1 MALNTYLIRKEW
13 LSLGDD
19 FVINSTEEDGEG
31 VAYSVDNKI
40 LHLRETYHMSD
51 ADGTNIYKI
60 MERNIPNHRVVIY
73 DDDEEKVAVVRKR
86 GDGTYWAHV
95 DDERDLFVEGDAEG
109 GVGLTFSN
117 VGGLNVARM
126 TDAWLFA
133 LADMRQIDIRADQE
147 DSLILAVTVAV
158 QYLAGD
164 EGDDDD
170 DDEDRIG
177 LGSILFASAYLF
189 RNAWLSIGDDFVINK
204 IGGEDVGW
212 YVNHKALRI
221 RQYYHLENEDGD
233 TLLKI
238 RERHNP
244 RHRMIIEDD
253 GGDKVAVVRKRGDG
267 TYWCHVDD
275 ERDIFAEGD
284 ASENKLELSNIGGL
298 NVASMSEADLK
309 IFPDGDG
316 FNMVRVRPDQEEDL
330 IMALLV
336 SVQYLVDD
344 EGDDDS
350 DGESDGE

>member
-73 DDDEEKVAVVRKR
+73 DDDEE
-86 GDGTYWAHV
+86 
-95 DDERDLFVEGDAEG
+95 
-109 GVGLTFSN
+109 
-117 VGGLNVARM
+117 
-126 TDAWLFA
+126 
-133 LADMRQIDIRADQE
+133 
-147 DSLILAVTVAV
+147 
-158 QYLAGD
+158 
-164 EGDDDD
+164 
-170 DDEDRIG
+170 
-177 LGSILFASAYLF
+177 
-189 RNAWLSIGDDFVINK
+189 
-204 IGGEDVGW
+204 
-212 YVNHKALRI
+212 
-221 RQYYHLENEDGD
+221 
-233 TLLKI
+233 
-238 RERHNP
+238 
-244 RHRMIIEDD
+244 
-253 GGDKVAVVRKRGDG
+253 KVAVVRKRGDG